1 MFVGFSPLCRV
12 LRGRGFFERGRCRPF
27 RYTVDCFSAAAGCSD
42 IAAGVLV
49 PLPVLV
55 LPRVALLLPWY
66 AQASRKTGGFSK
78 KMFLIAKINNRI

>member
-1 MFVGFSPLCRV
+1 LLDLVPCAAFCGA
-12 LRGRGFFERGRCRPF
+12 GDFFERGRCRPF
-27 RYTVDCFSAAAGCSD
+27 RCTVGCFGAAAGCSD

>member
-1 MFVGFSPLCRV
+1 LDLVPCAAFCGA
-12 LRGRGFFERGRCRPF
+12 GDFFERRRCRPF
-27 RYTVDCFSAAAGCSD
+27 RCTVGCFGAAAGCSD